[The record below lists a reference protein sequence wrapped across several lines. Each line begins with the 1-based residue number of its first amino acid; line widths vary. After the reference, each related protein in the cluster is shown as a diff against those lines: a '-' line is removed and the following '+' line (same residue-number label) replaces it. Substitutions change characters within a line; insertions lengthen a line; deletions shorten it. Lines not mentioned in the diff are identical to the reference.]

1 MKRSALGPRA
11 LAVVAIALVMFSGAA
26 FAVLGSFTTAYG
38 GGYTLTPDST
48 TPTNVLMD
56 VRAVGLASFGN
67 STLAIH
73 ATFDT
78 TQNPNLISQGTFVLT
93 APNGDQAYGVL
104 TGGANT
110 VDNAG
115 YSKMKGNYKFTG
127 GTGKFAT
134 VRGSGTWTGLSRTN
148 ESTTKGLIEFTFSGT
163 IGN

>member
-1 MKRSALGPRA
+1 
-11 LAVVAIALVMFSGAA
+11 LAVVTIALLLFTGAA
-26 FAVLGSFTTAYG
+26 FAVLGSFNVPYG
-38 GGYTLTPDST
+38 GGFTLTPDAT

-78 TQNPNLISQGTFVLT
+78 TQNPNPITQGQFVLT

-110 VDNAG
+110 IDNAG
-115 YSKMKGNYKFTG
+115 YSKMRGNYRFTG
-127 GTGKFAT
+127 GTGRFAT
-134 VRGSGTWTGLSRTN
+134 VRGSGTWTGLSRTDN
-148 ESTTKGLIEFTFSGT
+148 ATTRGLIEFTFNGT